1 MKKGK
6 YLSNSSEETIEL
18 GMKYAQRLRLKDVI
32 GLQGQLGSGKTQ
44 FVKGIAK
51 YFNVKGIVNSSTYLI
66 LNEYIGKDPVRK
78 DDIKINHFDFY
89 RIESINELDV
99 LGFDDFINDNSIC
112 LIEWCELAEEYMNT
126 KLKKVKLDYGDK
138 ENERII
144 NI

>member
-1 MKKGK
+1 MRKGK
-6 YLSNSSEETIEL
+6 YLSKSPEDTIEL
-18 GMKYAQRLRLKDVI
+18 GKKYAQRLKLKNVV
-32 GLQGQLGSGKTQ
+32 GLHGQLGSGKTQ

-51 YFNVKGIVNSSTYLI
+51 YFNVKDIVNSPTFLI

-78 DDIKINHFDFY
+78 NVIKINHFDFY

-126 KLKKVKLDYGDK
+126 KLKKVRFDYG
-138 ENERII
+138 ERVNERII

>member
-1 MKKGK
+1 MKKGE
-6 YLSNSSEETIEL
+6 YLSNSPEETIEL
-18 GMKYAQRLRLKDVI
+18 GMKYARRLRLKNVI

-51 YFNVKGIVNSSTYLI
+51 YFNVKDIVNSPTFLI
-66 LNEYIGKDPVRK
+66 LNEYIGKDPVRE
-78 DDIKINHFDFY
+78 DDIIINHFDFY

-126 KLKKVKLDYGDK
+126 ELKKVKLDYGDK

>member
-6 YLSNSSEETIEL
+6 YLSNSPEETIEL
-18 GMKYAQRLRLKDVI
+18 GMKYAQMLRLKNVI

-51 YFNVKGIVNSSTYLI
+51 YFNVKDIVNSPTFLI

>member
-1 MKKGK
+1 MMKWK
-6 YLSNSSEETIEL
+6 YLSNSPEETIEL
-18 GMKYAQRLRLKDVI
+18 GKKYARRLKLKDVI

-51 YFNVKGIVNSSTYLI
+51 YFNVKDIVNSPTFLI

-89 RIESINELDV
+89 RIESINELDI
-99 LGFDDFINDNSIC
+99 LGFDDIINDNSIC

-126 KLKKVKLDYGDK
+126 KLKKVRFEYCDR

-144 NI
+144 DF

>member
-6 YLSNSSEETIEL
+6 YLSNSPEETIEL

-51 YFNVKGIVNSSTYLI
+51 YFNVKDIVNSPTFLI